1 MAVKRCA
8 SAPAL
13 GRRITA
19 RNVSEARMLRVLDHQ
34 WERKACWLNAQQQR
48 LDANGTREGA
58 TQKSKVDKA
67 VVLKERAQSPLR
79 RSDTKVALSRPLSS
93 AATRNSVE
101 SVGPQMFS
109 GERPGSAI
117 VRSPSDGLP
126 AKLEERIPKAVSRIA
141 QGLQVAL
148 LGANAGEM
156 RKQEIKG
163 VPLKKILFEPYEAD
177 VCRIFRHF
185 LHLKDVEE
193 DRTAANKERHRQRLV
208 EWGKLEPDEPFQTDD
223 EEISRDPLSR
233 VSWATFFRWVEQEA
247 SFGVHPESR
256 RACSA
261 LFRGARLWLRA
272 CASNAQRSE
281 GLSLGLLLLWA
292 YPTVSNRVV
301 AELLAWI
308 GAHEL
313 EKLRQ
318 EPPRLID
325 DDERKQLER
334 IFQST
339 YAKGRAFVT
348 VDDIAG
354 GDFRDKHTHLHTLVD
369 VALAR
374 EVFGDAPID
383 FPKFLEHMCEYGC
396 QGHVGVSQVTRP
408 SGLRLTRCRRPA
420 FRFWGWLSSLPSETE
435 LAQLRMIDALEL
447 EVKSWKSGAG
457 Y

>member
-1 MAVKRCA
+1 MLNSSGWMRMALERVRHKKVRLIRPWCSKSARRAPCAAATPKWLCQDRC
-8 SAPAL
+8 PP
-13 GRRITA
+13 
-19 RNVSEARMLRVLDHQ
+19 
-34 WERKACWLNAQQQR
+34 
-48 LDANGTREGA
+48 
-58 TQKSKVDKA
+58 
-67 VVLKERAQSPLR
+67 PLR
-79 RSDTKVALSRPLSS
+79 ETRLSQWVPRCSPC
-93 AATRNSVE
+93 
-101 SVGPQMFS
+101 
-109 GERPGSAI
+109 ERPGSAI

-313 EKLRQ
+313 V
-318 EPPRLID
+318 P
-325 DDERKQLER
+325 
-334 IFQST
+334 
-339 YAKGRAFVT
+339 
-348 VDDIAG
+348 
-354 GDFRDKHTHLHTLVD
+354 
-369 VALAR
+369 
-374 EVFGDAPID
+374 
-383 FPKFLEHMCEYGC
+383 
-396 QGHVGVSQVTRP
+396 
-408 SGLRLTRCRRPA
+408 
-420 FRFWGWLSSLPSETE
+420 
-435 LAQLRMIDALEL
+435 
-447 EVKSWKSGAG
+447 
-457 Y
+457 